1 MAVLTGLSMADC
13 EAPEEAAS
21 RVRLI
26 LMHSKALQDAGCA
39 LRQQQACNTHAQGMM
54 RTCLLQMRVDI
65 TAQGKR
71 RVEERQRS

>member
-21 RVRLI
+21 RVGLI

-54 RTCLLQMRVDI
+54 RTCFLQMPVVV
-65 TAQGKR
+65 TAQGKQR
-71 RVEERQRS
+71 MEERQSS